1 MKSRTSRG
9 SETRRPGF
17 VPRNSRFNPGDPLRG
32 HTVTDSAIDHLPFA
46 RLLGMELLEAGDGR
60 AVGEI
65 DLQEK
70 HTSNPGS
77 GIAHGGVAYSLA
89 DTVGGVAIATL
100 TETVTP
106 TVDMRID
113 YLQPA
118 VGDRIRAEAT
128 VVRTG
133 NNVATVDVDVHTEDG
148 DLVATARGTYKTSGA
163 TGDSP
168 WERRPGVEDDRDR

>member
-1 MKSRTSRG
+1 M
-9 SETRRPGF
+9 
-17 VPRNSRFNPGDPLRG
+17 
-32 HTVTDSAIDHLPFA
+32 TDSAIDHLPFA
-46 RLLGMELLEAGDGR
+46 RLLGIELTDVGDGR

-65 DLQEK
+65 ELEDK
-70 HTSNPGS
+70 HTSNPNS
-77 GIAHGGVAYSLA
+77 GIAHGGVPYSLA
-89 DTVGGVAIATL
+89 DTIGGVAIATL
-100 TETVTP
+100 TDTVTP

-113 YLQPA
+113 YLQPS

-133 NNVATVDVDVHTEDG
+133 GNVATVDVEVSTGEG

-168 WERRPGVEDDRDR
+168 WERRPDVEHRPEG